1 MDIRKMDI
9 NQQYICPGIQPI
21 MKENRMLQSFGVKKL
36 FQNNWEKMILWAIL
50 IGLFY
55 LLKSFLLLI
64 FETFLITYIA
74 KRVVKW
80 GVVQLKINHRMATVI
95 FFLIFVSAL
104 GAIGTWITPKLI
116 IESNRLLTDF
126 AGSGEQQTREK
137 INRFA
142 QNTVIK
148 ILGEGKAESVIG
160 SKEYLAMMDILKAEI
175 ANALKS
181 AMPYIFAT
189 LLHIVKVCWEILLSL
204 ILAIIFSFILVM
216 DWERIARKMKELEKS
231 RIHSFYAGSAPHLH
245 AFANILGR
253 AFTAQAII
261 ATCNTLL
268 TITGIWFFEVPNM
281 ALITVIVFFCG
292 FIPIVGTFLS
302 SVPIILF
309 GIQVGGINLVI
320 KLLMLIAVVHAFEAY
335 ILNPNITGNVL
346 HIHPIL
352 VLVLLLI
359 GERFFGVWGMVA
371 GVPVGYYVISILTLQ
386 DENILNESHPYS
398 NMPP

>member
-1 MDIRKMDI
+1 
-9 NQQYICPGIQPI
+9 
-21 MKENRMLQSFGVKKL
+21 MLQSFGVRRL
-36 FQNNWEKMILWAIL
+36 FENNWEKMILWAIM

-74 KRVVKW
+74 KLVVGW
-80 GVVQLKINHRMATVI
+80 GVIKLNMNHRLTTVI
-95 FFLIFVSAL
+95 FFMIFVSTL
-104 GAIGTWITPKLI
+104 GAIGAWITPKLI

-142 QNTVIK
+142 QNTVVK

-160 SKEYLAMMDILKAEI
+160 TKEYLVMMDIVKTETAK
-175 ANALKS
+175 ALKS
-181 AMPYIFAT
+181 ALPYIFDM
-189 LLHIVKVCWEILLSL
+189 LLHVVKVSWEVLFSL
-204 ILAIIFSFILVM
+204 ILAIIFSFILVI
-216 DWERIARKMKELEKS
+216 DWKRIAGKIKELEKS
-231 RIHSFYAGSAPHLH
+231 RIHSFYVGATPHLL
-245 AFANILGR
+245 AFANVLGK

-261 ATCNTLL
+261 ASCNTLL
-268 TITGIWFFEVPNM
+268 TLAGIWYFEVPNI

-309 GIQVGGINLVI
+309 GIQIGGMALVI
-320 KLLMLIAVVHAFEAY
+320 KLILLIAVVHVFEAY

-359 GERFFGVWGMVA
+359 GERFFGIWGMVG
-371 GVPVGYYVISILTLQ
+371 GVPVGYYLINILTRK
-386 DENILNESHPYS
+386 DEKFADEFLPHST
-398 NMPP
+398 